1 MEQAREFLA
10 LPEDVRAR
18 ARYFFLTHH
27 NDSMPKF
34 WFPLAVQAPD
44 WMGPAE
50 TREPGV
56 PKETA
61 WRPYITFLITFI
73 DVKNAMNVIPGQ
85 FVANG
90 HDYRASLARFTS
102 LAYDLPADGTIEEPN
117 RVLAA
122 RELKWAEMRVID
134 QQYADAQAAVQ
145 AQLAKWGNPSATLPA
160 PTPTIVE

>member
-1 MEQAREFLA
+1 
-10 LPEDVRAR
+10 
-18 ARYFFLTHH
+18 
-27 NDSMPKF
+27 
-34 WFPLAVQAPD
+34 
-44 WMGPAE
+44 MGPAE

-61 WRPYITFLITFI
+61 WRPYTTFLITFI

-102 LAYDLPADGTIEEPN
+102 LAYDLPADDTTITELN
-117 RVLAA
+117 TVLAA

-134 QQYADAQAAVQ
+134 QQYADAQTAVD
-145 AQLAKWGNPSATLPA
+145 AQLAKWGAAPTAPVPA
-160 PTPTIVE
+160 PTVAGV

>member
-1 MEQAREFLA
+1 VASHSEFLA
-10 LPEDVRAR
+10 LPDEVRER
-18 ARYFFLTHH
+18 ARYFLLTHH
-27 NDSMPKF
+27 NDAMPKF
-34 WFPLAVQAPD
+34 WFPLAVQAPA

-102 LAYDLPADGTIEEPN
+102 LAYDLPAADDLIAELN
-117 RVLAA
+117 RVLAE
-122 RELKWAEMRVID
+122 RELKWAERRVID
-134 QQYADAQAAVQ
+134 QSNADAQAEVQ
-145 AQLAKWGNPSATLPA
+145 AQLAKWGVGEPAASA
-160 PTPTIVE
+160 